1 MRARENCREVRN
13 LDKLLTVSVAAY
25 NGAATLQRALD
36 SCITPNSDQLE
47 VWIID
52 DGSTDQTAA
61 IAELYASRYPE
72 LFHLYRQ
79 ANGGYGSTIEA
90 ALQRAKGKYFR
101 TLDCDDWFEAGA
113 LENLLP
119 YLASSCSDIVYTNYK
134 TVQDDATLQTYPV
147 CNGMDPDAQYTFDD
161 LRGTNLCMEMH
172 GMTFRTEALRQAN
185 LNLPH
190 HCHYTDML
198 YTFCGVQASQTIS
211 FCPVTLY
218 CYRLG
223 RDGQSV
229 SLENYCDHFDE
240 YERVVNLVL
249 AMAVQLPSGAKG
261 EQLCNRAQ
269 GIAQYGI
276 ELLLRFPPSRAVRLS
291 LKAYDTALRT
301 RYPIIAHHMCNK
313 NTTILRVSGYWMYGI
328 LQNYA
333 KKKQVLTK

>member
-61 IAELYASRYPE
+61 IAERYVSRYPE

-147 CNGMDPDAQYTFDD
+147 CNGMDPDAQYTFED
-161 LRGTNLCMEMH
+161 LRGTDLCMEMH

-229 SLENYCDHFDE
+229 SLESYRKHFDN
-240 YERVVNLVL
+240 YEKVAFLI
-249 AMAVQLPSGAKG
+249 A
-261 EQLCNRAQ
+261 ERAQ
-269 GIAQYGI
+269 GLTGSSAKEQLLIWRARDVAQHGIEICLRQPRSIVIWAVLRGYDKRLICQYPKIARVMRSKNTRFLRTTQYG
-276 ELLLRFPPSRAVRLS
+276 LYPFLS
-291 LKAYDTALRT
+291 WWERRKE
-301 RYPIIAHHMCNK
+301 K
-313 NTTILRVSGYWMYGI
+313 
-328 LQNYA
+328 
-333 KKKQVLTK
+333 